1 MDTADQD
8 FLLITCEPRP
18 VKRSQYL
25 YEYSGSTHRKNI
37 DLLTTLLEMTTS
49 RAKHLYLV
57 WSFGVSVCDMAHIQE
72 QDKSF
77 FASVGSVSVTLSWV
91 VAIPSLDE
99 GAYEADR
106 KEEIAR
112 NDERGT
118 V

>member
-8 FLLITCEPRP
+8 SLLITCEPRP

-57 WSFGVSVCDMAHIQE
+57 WSFGVSVCDMGHVQV
-72 QDKSF
+72 QDKLF
-77 FASVGSVSVTLSWV
+77 LASLGSMCVTLSWV
-91 VAIPSLDE
+91 MAIPGLD
-99 GAYEADR
+99 D
-106 KEEIAR
+106 IA
-112 NDERGT
+112 
-118 V
+118 